1 MRALVINLDRAT
13 ARMDFQQRQLT
24 RLGIV
29 FERLPAVTVGD
40 PEVSADE
47 AYWAKWQR
55 PIAPTER
62 ACLCSHI
69 AAWRHVAQSGQAHLI
84 LEDDALLSDDVP
96 AVLKAAQ
103 SESRWDLLQLETRQR
118 HKVMSRS
125 STKLGPIRVRRLY
138 FDRAGA
144 AGYVLWPS
152 GAARLLARAQ
162 VQPALADALIAQP
175 GLLRAYQAVPAQIIQ
190 NDIAVEEGIAAQW
203 LIEPS
208 SVSSV
213 AHRGAQKSAA
223 QKGRRIVAQIGLG
236 LRGLWAR
243 VLHHKCRVPFAADQ
257 FTSQI

>member
-24 RLGIV
+24 RLGIG
-29 FERLPAVTVGD
+29 FDRLPAVTVGD

-125 STKLGPIRVRRLY
+125 STQLGPIRVRRLY
-138 FDRAGA
+138 LDRAGA

-203 LIEPS
+203 LVEPS
-208 SVSSV
+208 SVSDES
-213 AHRGAQKSAA
+213 HRKAKKTAGQKW
-223 QKGRRIVAQIGLG
+223 RRISAQILLG
-236 LRGLWAR
+236 LHGIKGSL
-243 VLHHKCRVPFAADQ
+243 LHRKAIIPFAKDR
-257 FTSQI
+257 FTGRS